1 MPHNKALESVSPNR
15 SESRR
20 GGTLKTVRV
29 AAVQAESVVLDRE
42 STVEKA
48 SGLIAEA
55 AGKGAK
61 THSLSRIIHSKLRQR
76 LRLGGWSRTVVARCE
91 KSLATALAQRRVD
104 SKSCYGSSERSG
116 PRCSSHDSDGVERTG
131 AG

>member
-1 MPHNKALESVSPNR
+1 M
-15 SESRR
+15 
-20 GGTLKTVRV
+20 KTVRV

-61 THSLSRIIHSKLRQR
+61 LIVFPELFIPNYVNASVWGVVSLSGRPMRKKL
-76 LRLGGWSRTVVARCE
+76 GY
-91 KSLATALAQRRVD
+91 TAL
-104 SKSCYGSSERSG
+104 G
-116 PRCSSHDSDGVERTG
+116 RCSPVMWLFRPYERG
-131 AG
+131 IISKGFSV